1 MIYQRKGKR
10 MTDDIVTRL
19 REIPATIEAL
29 GAEWVNELDAA
40 RLSLEAADEIE
51 RLRNDVK
58 VRDLQILAN
67 FKAMDA
73 MHKELYGDAE

>member
-1 MIYQRKGKR
+1 MN
-10 MTDDIVTRL
+10 DDIVTRL
-19 REIPATIEAL
+19 RKHH
-29 GAEWVNELDAA
+29 EWFGSGGQPTSVWED
-40 RLSLEAADEIE
+40 AADEIE

-73 MHKELYGDAE
+73 MHQELCGDAD

>member
-1 MIYQRKGKR
+1 MSILQGDIRV
-10 MTDDIVTRL
+10 TDDI
-19 REIPATIEAL
+19 
-29 GAEWVNELDAA
+29 AA
-40 RLSLEAADEIE
+40 RLRIIHCIKDQMVYCGICLPCQAADEIE

-73 MHKELYGDAE
+73 MHKELYNDAD

>member
-1 MIYQRKGKR
+1 

-19 REIPATIEAL
+19 RAHYDDPADFTFADL
-29 GAEWVNELDAA
+29 V
-40 RLSLEAADEIE
+40 EAADEIE

>member
-1 MIYQRKGKR
+1 MILLKGLCVFT

-19 REIPATIEAL
+19 RRHADAGVPSYTKQ
-29 GAEWVNELDAA
+29 LDT
-40 RLSLEAADEIE
+40 EAADEIE

-73 MHKELYGDAE
+73 MHRELYGDDD

>member
-1 MIYQRKGKR
+1 MN
-10 MTDDIVTRL
+10 DEIVTRL
-19 REIPATIEAL
+19 RFEYASCECSGINHDCERCTT
-29 GAEWVNELDAA
+29 DK
-40 RLSLEAADEIE
+40 EAADEIE

-73 MHKELYGDAE
+73 MHKELYGDAN

>member
-1 MIYQRKGKR
+1 MQY
-10 MTDDIVTRL
+10 
-19 REIPATIEAL
+19 
-29 GAEWVNELDAA
+29 GACMEQ
-40 RLSLEAADEIE
+40 AADEIE